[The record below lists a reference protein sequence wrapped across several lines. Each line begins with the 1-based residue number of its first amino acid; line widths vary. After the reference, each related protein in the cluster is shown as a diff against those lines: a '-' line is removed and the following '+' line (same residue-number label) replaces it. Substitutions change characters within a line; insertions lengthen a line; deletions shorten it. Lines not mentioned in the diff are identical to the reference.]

1 MADIGV
7 IALKYSRLTRLL
19 KGRTR
24 DFDVVTRDG
33 HKIGKIDE
41 ATNEVGSSWVVVD
54 TGFWIFGKKR
64 MIPAGTIQSLDV
76 DNGEGKIDMTETSRK
91 PLTTI
96 RCIVATRS
104 IEVRSVTTPRSSRR
118 QREAARRTDR
128 APV

>member
-64 MIPAGTIQSLDV
+64 MIPAGTIESLDV
-76 DNGEGKIDMTETSRK
+76 DNGEGKIDMTERK

-104 IEVRSVTTPRSSRR
+104 IEVRSVTTPRVPGASGRPHAGPIEPR
-118 QREAARRTDR
+118 FN
-128 APV
+128 